1 MIIEFFLSDIGSDK
15 INFNR
20 MNKFL
25 KLNRK
30 FRGKK
35 LSGDDLKLKLC
46 IIFWNYIWVVDII
59 IYN

>member
-35 LSGDDLKLKLC
+35 LSGGDLKLKLC

>member
-1 MIIEFFLSDIGSDK
+1 MIIEFFFSDIGSDK

-25 KLNRK
+25 KFNRK

-35 LSGDDLKLKLC
+35 LFGDDLKFKLC